1 MSLVAP
7 QPCRDQDS
15 VPLALLS
22 VSDKTGL
29 IPLAQSLVQEH
40 GFQLLSSGGTA
51 KALSEAG
58 IPVTPVS
65 AHTGAPEI
73 LGGRVKTLH
82 PRIHGGILAR
92 LECSE
97 DRADLEALGI
107 PPIQLVVVNFYPFEQ
122 TVAQAGVSLEEAFE
136 QIDIGGPTLARAAA
150 KNYPYVTVLTDP
162 SQYPQYLQL
171 LSGAYGE
178 TERLAFRF
186 QCARRAFEQVLAYDR
201 AIVTYLARLELAG
214 PSQSSAAAAEDRF
227 QLQGI
232 LWQRLRYGENPHQA
246 ATWYVT
252 DPAAPGWHRAKQLQ
266 GKELSYN
273 NLLDLEAA
281 RALAAELT
289 LLLRNADATRP
300 TDGKGSVSS
309 GSARREFLQPEQAV
323 AVVVKHN
330 NPCGVAIR
338 PSPAAALEAALAA
351 DPVSAFGGIVALNQ
365 PLDAETARR
374 LVEPFLECVVAPD
387 CTPEAAELLSV
398 RKNLRVLI
406 LPDLCVGPAQTI
418 RTLAG
423 GFLVQDADSPVAL
436 QRCRDQEPTQ
446 TDSPPSWQVVTQR
459 QPTPEEWADLEFA
472 WIVCKHVKSNAIVVA
487 KQRQTLGVGA
497 GQMNRVGAAEIA
509 LQQAGSQAAGAVLA
523 SDGFFPFADS
533 VEMAAQA
540 GIRAIIQPGGEHPR
554 CRFHCCCQ
562 RCRYCHGLHRHTS
575 LSALSPPFCSRE
587 KSSQERQRVGSIL
600 NFRATPRLWPAL
612 PASPQPANSPVL
624 GAPAAAIRRAAAPW
638 AWQCPA
644 PPLPR
649 GIPEI
654 ETVAPQRFRDGDAL
668 LATLPAPSD
677 LLPTP
682 APPLSG
688 AVPPLLGRNRQAPTP
703 PLAGIDSAGEWR
715 WNRARLQRDRPASPT
730 SFPSCG
736 NEPQPS
742 WGHPDSKQK

>member
-1 MSLVAP
+1 MPLATA
-7 QPCRDQDS
+7 QRCREQDS

-201 AIVTYLARLELAG
+201 AIVNYLARPGLCPDP
-214 PSQSSAAAAEDRF
+214 PSGEKREKRKEERASLLTSPFSLLPSHSSPSSATLTQPGGF

-232 LWQRLRYGENPHQA
+232 PWRTLRYGENPHQA

-387 CTPEAAELLSV
+387 CTPEAAELLSAK
-398 RKNLRVLI
+398 KNLRVLI

-533 VEMAAQA
+533 VEMAARA
-540 GIRAIIQPGGEHPR
+540 GICAIIQPGG
-554 CRFHCCCQ
+554 
-562 RCRYCHGLHRHTS
+562 
-575 LSALSPPFCSRE
+575 
-587 KSSQERQRVGSIL
+587 SI
-600 NFRATPRLWPAL
+600 RDAD
-612 PASPQPANSPVL
+612 SI
-624 GAPAAAIRRAAAPW
+624 AAANA
-638 AWQCPA
+638 
-644 PPLPR
+644 
-649 GIPEI
+649 
-654 ETVAPQRFRDGDAL
+654 
-668 LATLPAPSD
+668 
-677 LLPTP
+677 
-682 APPLSG
+682 
-688 AVPPLLGRNRQAPTP
+688 
-703 PLAGIDSAGEWR
+703 AGIAMVCTGIR
-715 WNRARLQRDRPASPT
+715 HFL
-730 SFPSCG
+730 
-736 NEPQPS
+736 
-742 WGHPDSKQK
+742 H

>member
-1 MSLVAP
+1 MPLATA
-7 QPCRDQDS
+7 QRCREQDS

-201 AIVTYLARLELAG
+201 AIVNYLARPGLCPDP
-214 PSQSSAAAAEDRF
+214 PSGEKREKRKEERASLLTSPFSLLPSHSSPSSATLTQPGGF

-232 LWQRLRYGENPHQA
+232 PWRTLRYGENPHQA

-387 CTPEAAELLSV
+387 CTPEAAELLSAK
-398 RKNLRVLI
+398 KNLRVLI

-540 GIRAIIQPGGEHPR
+540 GIRAIIQPGG
-554 CRFHCCCQ
+554 
-562 RCRYCHGLHRHTS
+562 
-575 LSALSPPFCSRE
+575 
-587 KSSQERQRVGSIL
+587 SI
-600 NFRATPRLWPAL
+600 RDAD
-612 PASPQPANSPVL
+612 SI
-624 GAPAAAIRRAAAPW
+624 AAANA
-638 AWQCPA
+638 
-644 PPLPR
+644 
-649 GIPEI
+649 
-654 ETVAPQRFRDGDAL
+654 
-668 LATLPAPSD
+668 
-677 LLPTP
+677 
-682 APPLSG
+682 
-688 AVPPLLGRNRQAPTP
+688 
-703 PLAGIDSAGEWR
+703 AGIAMVCTGIR
-715 WNRARLQRDRPASPT
+715 HFL
-730 SFPSCG
+730 
-736 NEPQPS
+736 
-742 WGHPDSKQK
+742 H

>member
-1 MSLVAP
+1 
-7 QPCRDQDS
+7 
-15 VPLALLS
+15 
-22 VSDKTGL
+22 
-29 IPLAQSLVQEH
+29 
-40 GFQLLSSGGTA
+40 
-51 KALSEAG
+51 
-58 IPVTPVS
+58 
-65 AHTGAPEI
+65 
-73 LGGRVKTLH
+73 
-82 PRIHGGILAR
+82 
-92 LECSE
+92 
-97 DRADLEALGI
+97 
-107 PPIQLVVVNFYPFEQ
+107 
-122 TVAQAGVSLEEAFE
+122 
-136 QIDIGGPTLARAAA
+136 
-150 KNYPYVTVLTDP
+150 
-162 SQYPQYLQL
+162 
-171 LSGAYGE
+171 
-178 TERLAFRF
+178 
-186 QCARRAFEQVLAYDR
+186 
-201 AIVTYLARLELAG
+201 
-214 PSQSSAAAAEDRF
+214 
-227 QLQGI
+227 
-232 LWQRLRYGENPHQA
+232 
-246 ATWYVT
+246 
-252 DPAAPGWHRAKQLQ
+252 LQ

-398 RKNLRVLI
+398 KKNLRVLI

-540 GIRAIIQPGGEHPR
+540 GIRAIIQPGG
-554 CRFHCCCQ
+554 
-562 RCRYCHGLHRHTS
+562 
-575 LSALSPPFCSRE
+575 
-587 KSSQERQRVGSIL
+587 SI
-600 NFRATPRLWPAL
+600 RDAD
-612 PASPQPANSPVL
+612 SI
-624 GAPAAAIRRAAAPW
+624 AAANA
-638 AWQCPA
+638 
-644 PPLPR
+644 
-649 GIPEI
+649 
-654 ETVAPQRFRDGDAL
+654 
-668 LATLPAPSD
+668 
-677 LLPTP
+677 
-682 APPLSG
+682 
-688 AVPPLLGRNRQAPTP
+688 
-703 PLAGIDSAGEWR
+703 AGIAMVCTGIR
-715 WNRARLQRDRPASPT
+715 HFL
-730 SFPSCG
+730 
-736 NEPQPS
+736 
-742 WGHPDSKQK
+742 H